1 MSKNTFNGESVP
13 VYVNHVQILKA
24 AHMLAVETTRS
35 QQPPSMQESM
45 QMLMNPRKA
54 EEYAQKQQQ
63 LMSTVMLSM
72 EKIKRGVQ
80 NSATVGEET
89 KDSFAAYFL
98 SQQHSIATQGK
109 MVQIQHDPTA
119 QGQMVMLSME
129 IQDAQQTIVEKKRE
143 LYQALYGFHDD
154 DTLYGPSL
162 PENMTFEDFERAEAL
177 IKYGYDSDDILSAL
191 IPALQTGDHGAI
203 DELLDKVEETQNE
216 LNALDEKV
224 ATSTS
229 MEAVEQSV
237 AAHVV
242 QSMKALY
249 QTIGDAMHG
258 LASDN
263 TAAMNAMLDMPKL
276 VKNIQD
282 AQTHYY
288 SVLENH
294 YTSKTAQPSNDNSND
309 KKGPKSNRQ
318 P

>member
-1 MSKNTFNGESVP
+1 MDKNTFNGEAVP

-24 AHMLAVETTRS
+24 AHTLVVETNKT
-35 QQPPSMQESM
+35 QKPPSMQESM
-45 QMLMNPRKA
+45 HMMMNPRKA
-54 EEYAQKQQQ
+54 EEYAQKQQT
-63 LMSTVMLSM
+63 LMSTVMLGM

-80 NSATVGEET
+80 NSATVSDDT

-109 MVQIQHDPTA
+109 LMQIQHDPTA
-119 QGQMVMLSME
+119 QGEMMMVSME
-129 IQDAQQTIVEKKRE
+129 MQEAQQTIIEKKRE
-143 LYQALYGFHDD
+143 LYQALYGFHED

-162 PENMTFEDFERAEAL
+162 PEDMSFEDFERAEAL

-203 DELLDKVEETQNE
+203 DELLDKVDETQNE

-229 MEAVEQSV
+229 MEATEQAV

-249 QTIGDAMHG
+249 QTIGEAMSG
-258 LASDN
+258 LASNN
-263 TAAMNAMLDMPKL
+263 TEAMNAMVDMPKL
-276 VKNIQD
+276 VENIQD

-288 SVLENH
+288 SVLDNH
-294 YTSKTAQPSNDNSND
+294 YTSKTAQPSNDNSNN